1 MVITFLLPVHLIVIG
16 GLLLGMLLS
25 VRTGKL
31 SVPASLAGGLTGY
44 LAFAG
49 AGFAGLLMLAAF
61 FILGTLATSHRKELK
76 AKMHADG
83 LHEQQRTAGQVFANG
98 GVAALSGILAL
109 IDPTHASLYVVMLAA
124 SLASATADTL
134 SSELGTVYGR
144 HFYNVLSFKK
154 DQRGLDGVISLEG
167 TLLGAAGAMVIAAIY
182 GVAYGFGK
190 ASVLIVV
197 AGIAGNLLDSVLGA
211 SLERKGIIK
220 NDGVNFLNTL
230 FAALVVWV
238 FQL

>member
-1 MVITFLLPVHLIVIG
+1 MVIQFSLPVHLIVIS

-25 VRTGKL
+25 VKTGKL
-31 SVPASLAGGLTGY
+31 SVPASLAGGLIGY
-44 LAFAG
+44 LVFAG

-76 AKMHADG
+76 ARMHADG
-83 LHEQQRTAGQVFANG
+83 HHEQQRKAGQVFANG
-98 GVAALSGILAL
+98 GMAALSGILAL
-109 IDPTHASLYVVMLAA
+109 IDPAHAALYRMMLAA

-134 SSELGTVYGR
+134 SSELGMVYGR
-144 HFYNVLSFKK
+144 HFYNVLTFKK

-167 TLLGAAGAMVIAAIY
+167 TLLGAAGAVVIAGIY
-182 GVAYGFGK
+182 SVAFGFEKG
-190 ASVLIVV
+190 SLLIVV
-197 AGIAGNLLDSVLGA
+197 AGILGNLMDSVLGA

-230 FAALVVWV
+230 FAALVVW
-238 FQL
+238 LI